1 MENAEHDRHAA
12 AEVFFYDRGGD
23 IDKDRQPRDGQ
34 GAFEIVLESVQLTPQ
49 RPKKTQSTKKRAVWR
64 KALSQYRSAKAAA
77 LSSTD
82 VPRISFTMGITPQ
95 IQNMKWS
102 KIIKRT
108 QSPLK
113 NQAPRTVPRRGENK
127 LSLFHVMFPPA
138 AGGSF
143 RYAS

>member
-1 MENAEHDRHAA
+1 MWRTPNTTVMPPPKYSSMTAEAILIKTASPAMGRARLKL
-12 AEVFFYDRGGD
+12 F
-23 IDKDRQPRDGQ
+23 
-34 GAFEIVLESVQLTPQ
+34 LESVQLTPQ

-113 NQAPRTVPRRGENK
+113 KSSSQNRSTPR
-127 LSLFHVMFPPA
+127 
-138 AGGSF
+138 
-143 RYAS
+143 